1 VPPVPS
7 QRPSPGHVPPPV
19 FWAWLWLGVV
29 LISSDW
35 GWVWV
40 WEREVEMGLD
50 EGDMMFSSPERGL
63 GVAGVGV
70 PVRDDGR
77 GK

>member
-1 VPPVPS
+1 
-7 QRPSPGHVPPPV
+7 
-19 FWAWLWLGVV
+19 
-29 LISSDW
+29 
-35 GWVWV
+35 
-40 WEREVEMGLD
+40 MGLD
-50 EGDMMFSSPERGL
+50 EGDMMLSSPERGL